1 MEEEYQIE
9 TLPNGARLITE
20 SVPGVRSVSLG
31 LWVSTG
37 SRHERASESGA
48 AHFIEHMVFKGT
60 ARRSARQLAQEMD
73 AIGGQVNAYTTK
85 ECTCFYARCLDEH
98 LPRALDLLCDMVFD
112 SKFDQADVDTER
124 GVILEEIGMYQDNP
138 EDLCSER
145 LMAAVY
151 KGTPLARPILGRKST
166 LDKMTGEWLKAYQQ
180 AHYRPGNL
188 VCAMAGSFTPLMT
201 DALKA
206 RLLPLEAGRSAPAV
220 PAVYTPSVT
229 LKKKAIEQN
238 HLTLAFPGL
247 PYGDEDRFVL
257 QLLSTMLGS
266 GMSSR
271 LWQEVREKQGLCYS
285 IYTYGAG
292 HAETGVFAIY
302 TALSRD
308 TEIQAL
314 ETILRVVADFAEH
327 GPTPEEL
334 ERARELSKA
343 NVLMGLESTQSRMSA
358 RGRGLLLQNRA
369 LTTAQVIEAYNA
381 VTAEDIRTL
390 AQRLFQPSLAS
401 LSVVGRTADEGSYRK
416 LLGQVS

>member
-1 MEEEYQIE
+1 MEEEHYDIE
-9 TLPNGARLITE
+9 TLPNGARIVTE
-20 SVPGVRSVSLG
+20 AVPAVRSVSLG
-31 LWVSTG
+31 LWVATG
-37 SRHERASESGA
+37 SRHEKAGESGA

-60 ARRSARQLAQEMD
+60 GRRSARELAQEMD

-151 KGTPLARPILGRKST
+151 KGSPLARPILGRKAT
-166 LDKMTGEWLKAYQQ
+166 LDKMTGEWLKHYQRT
-180 AHYRPGNL
+180 HYRPGSI
-188 VCAMAGSFTPLMT
+188 VCAMAGSFTPLMV

-206 RLLPLEAGRSAPAV
+206 RLLPLEAGETPTAV
-220 PAVYTPSVT
+220 PAVYTPAIT
-229 LKKKAIEQN
+229 LKKKATEQN

-271 LWQEVREKQGLCYS
+271 LWQEVREKRGLCYS
-285 IYTYGAG
+285 
-292 HAETGVFAIY
+292 IY

-308 TEIQAL
+308 TEREAL

-327 GPTPEEL
+327 GPAPEEL

-358 RGRGLLLQNRA
+358 LGRGLLLQDRT
-369 LTTAQVIEAYNA
+369 LTTREVIDAYNA
-381 VTAEDIRTL
+381 VTAEDVRAL
-390 AQRLFQPSLAS
+390 AQRLFQLSQAS
-401 LSVVGRTADEGSYRK
+401 LSVVGRPAAEEEYRA
-416 LLGQVS
+416 LLGQ

>member
-1 MEEEYQIE
+1 MEEEHYDIE
-9 TLPNGARLITE
+9 TLPNGARIVTE
-20 SVPGVRSVSLG
+20 AVPAVRSVSLG
-31 LWVSTG
+31 LWVATG
-37 SRHERASESGA
+37 SRHEKAGEGGA

-60 ARRSARQLAQEMD
+60 QRRSARELAQEMD

-85 ECTCFYARCLDEH
+85 ESTCFYARCLDEH

-151 KGTPLARPILGRKST
+151 KGSPLARPILGRKAT
-166 LDKMTGEWLKAYQQ
+166 LDKMTGEWLKHYQRT
-180 AHYRPGNL
+180 HYRPGSI
-188 VCAMAGSFTPLMT
+188 VCAMAGSFTPLMV

-206 RLLPLEAGRSAPAV
+206 RLLPLEAGETPTAV
-220 PAVYTPSVT
+220 PAVYTPAIT
-229 LKKKAIEQN
+229 LKKKATEQN

-271 LWQEVREKQGLCYS
+271 LWQEVREKRGLCYS

-308 TEIQAL
+308 TEREAL

-327 GPTPEEL
+327 GPAPEEL

-358 RGRGLLLQNRA
+358 LGRGLLLQDRT
-369 LTTAQVIEAYNA
+369 LTTDEVIDAYNA
-381 VTAEDIRTL
+381 VTAEDVRAL
-390 AQRLFQPSLAS
+390 AQRLFQLSQAS
-401 LSVVGRTADEGSYRK
+401 LSVVGRPAAEEEYRT
-416 LLGQVS
+416 LLGQ

>member
-1 MEEEYQIE
+1 MEEEHYDIE
-9 TLPNGARLITE
+9 TLPNGARIVTE
-20 SVPGVRSVSLG
+20 AVPAVRSVSLG
-31 LWVSTG
+31 LWVATG
-37 SRHERASESGA
+37 SRHEKAGESGA

-60 ARRSARQLAQEMD
+60 GRRSARELAQEMD

-112 SKFDQADVDTER
+112 SRFDQADVDTER

-151 KGTPLARPILGRKST
+151 KGSPLARPILGRKAT
-166 LDKMTGEWLKAYQQ
+166 LDKMTGEWLKHYQRT
-180 AHYRPGNL
+180 HYRPGAI
-188 VCAMAGSFTPLMT
+188 VCAMAGSFTPLMA

-206 RLLPLEAGRSAPAV
+206 RLLPLEAGEVPTAV
-220 PAVYTPSVT
+220 PAVYTPAIT
-229 LKKKAIEQN
+229 LKKKATEQN

-247 PYGDEDRFVL
+247 PYGDKDRFVL

-271 LWQEVREKQGLCYS
+271 LWQEVREKRGLCYS

-308 TEIQAL
+308 TEREAL

-327 GPTPEEL
+327 GPAPEEL

-343 NVLMGLESTQSRMSA
+343 NVLMGLESTQARMSA
-358 RGRGLLLQNRA
+358 LGRGLLLQDRT
-369 LTTAQVIEAYNA
+369 LTTGEVIDAYNA
-381 VTAEDIRTL
+381 VTAEDVRDL
-390 AQRLFQPSLAS
+390 AGRLFQLSQAS
-401 LSVVGRTADEGSYRK
+401 LSVVGRPAAEEEYRA
-416 LLGQVS
+416 LLGQ